1 MKFRA
6 FYVSAQEIP
15 KDQAQFYRKAVDS
28 DGLPDGAFVLD
39 LELQNGWELRDTS
52 KLAHSLAEVKESR
65 KRAIE
70 DLERLKSSF
79 EGLDPADIGRK
90 LKKLQDL
97 EAAGTD
103 INARAAAAHAAQ
115 IEELT
120 RKHKEA
126 LDAEQQRASALE
138 GDLNTLHHR
147 TEIGDAISSA
157 RGNKAKVQAHVRA
170 TTRVDVQKDK
180 DGQVRRRTVV
190 LDDKG
195 EVRKVIDKKSG
206 EYREMT
212 VGELL
217 DEMKGGDWAS
227 DFEPEKGEPGER
239 RGANLADSRSVG
251 MMNGKPVRI
260 ADGGRTGGRTFE
272 EALRNPGAGLDQ
284 RTDTSMAKG

>member
-15 KDQAQFYRKAVDS
+15 KDQASFYRKAVET
-28 DGLPDGAFVLD
+28 DGLPEGAFVLD
-39 LELQNGWELRDTS
+39 LELPNGWELRDTS
-52 KLAHSLAEVKESR
+52 KLARSLAESR
-65 KRAIE
+65 EEKKHASE
-70 DLERLKSSF
+70 ELERMRSSF
-79 EGLDPADIGRK
+79 GGMDPADIGRK

-103 INARAAAAHAAQ
+103 GNARAAAAHAAQ

-126 LDAEQQRASALE
+126 LDAEQQRTAALE

-147 TEIGDAISSA
+147 TEIGDAIGSA
-157 RGNKAKVQAHVRA
+157 RANKAKVQAHVRA
-170 TTRVDVQKDK
+170 TTRVDAQKDK

-190 LDDKG
+190 LDERG
-195 EVRKVIDKKSG
+195 EVRKVIDKKTG
-206 EYREMT
+206 EFREMT

-251 MMNGKPVRI
+251 MMNGKPIRL
-260 ADGGRTGGRTFE
+260 AEGARGGRTFE

-284 RTDTSMAKG
+284 RMDTGNPRQ